1 MERYGHLWL
10 FSLLP
15 FSLIFGLSAAI
26 LLNVFKMVKGI
37 EFMLEDA
44 KYLTENEKQALAEIK
59 RRISDL
65 FEVRQ
70 FILFG
75 SKARGDASPDS
86 DIDLLLVTGR
96 ELEQGEKH
104 LISDAIFEVNL
115 HYDTLFSFIAVDEKQ
130 WNSRLYS
137 FYPIHINIQR
147 EGISV

>member
-1 MERYGHLWL
+1 
-10 FSLLP
+10 
-15 FSLIFGLSAAI
+15 
-26 LLNVFKMVKGI
+26 
-37 EFMLEDA
+37 MLDDT
-44 KYLTENEKQALAEIK
+44 KYLTGNEKQAFTEIK
-59 RRISDL
+59 RRVSAL

-104 LISDAIFEVNL
+104 LISDTIFEVNL
-115 HYDTLFSFIAVDEKQ
+115 KYDTLFSFIAVDENQ

-137 FYPIHINIQR
+137 FYPNHVNVER
-147 EGISV
+147 EGIPV